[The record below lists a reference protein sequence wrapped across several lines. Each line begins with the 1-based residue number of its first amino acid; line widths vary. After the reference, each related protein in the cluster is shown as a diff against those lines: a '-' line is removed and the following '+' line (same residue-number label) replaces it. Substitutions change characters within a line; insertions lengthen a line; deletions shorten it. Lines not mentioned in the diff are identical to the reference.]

1 MVDTY
6 ETLWHPDMG
15 RSGRRREPR
24 EQWLVDLVSE
34 LPEVLRLIG
43 ERDQWSWEEGY
54 DRGCAP
60 TPPPPP

>member
-1 MVDTY
+1 
-6 ETLWHPDMG
+6 MG

-54 DRGCAP
+54 DRGCAA